1 MVSMIGI
8 TDATK
13 SFYNYGKRFL
23 NTAPELVLGTAADA
37 AGEAMRGAKGSLFD
51 KAAAGWHALEKAGQ
65 GSFFKSFIGNM
76 KSFIPDMKVFIK
88 EGAKDLT
95 GFAKI
100 KGGTK
105 GLFKGLGKKMPF
117 IGAVLMV
124 VTELPNIWKAT
135 KEQGILAGATEV
147 VKSGAR
153 LIGGGIGSAVGSAIC
168 PGLGSMAGWLAG
180 EWLVGRIVG
189 KSYSEKKAEA
199 EQKVQEEAQ
208 QNQQQTQT
216 PQAAPTSYTYP
227 PQGYT
232 YPQQTF
238 GNSSAFNNPYQNDIF
253 MNQLPFNTVA

>member
-1 MVSMIGI
+1 MVSISGI
-8 TDATK
+8 TGATK
-13 SFYNYGKRFL
+13 SIYNYGKRFL

-37 AGEAMRGAKGSLFD
+37 AGTAMRKTKGSLFD
-51 KAAAGWHALEKAGQ
+51 KAAAGWHALEDAGK
-65 GSFFKSFIGNM
+65 GSFFKSFIGNI
-76 KSFIPDMKVFIK
+76 KSFIPDMKAFIK

-95 GFAKI
+95 GIAKI
-100 KGGTK
+100 KGGAK

-117 IGAVLMV
+117 IGAALMV

-135 KEQGILAGATEV
+135 KEQGILAGVKEI

-168 PGLGSMAGWLAG
+168 PGLGSMAGWIAG
-180 EWLVGRIVG
+180 EWLAGRIVG

-199 EQKVQEEAQ
+199 EAEQKAQEESQ
-208 QNQQQTQT
+208 QNQQQA
-216 PQAAPTSYTYP
+216 PQPATSYTYP

-238 GNSSAFNNPYQNDIF
+238 GNNSALNNPYQNDIF